1 MNDAINPSHYR
12 LEGKKECIDEIVEL
26 FGIVAACQFCIGNA
40 YKYMYRAGNK
50 DGNSYEQDI
59 NKCKWYIAWV
69 AKQIESDEVD
79 VIDDEDLI
87 KNYATVVKKFME
99 L

>member
-1 MNDAINPSHYR
+1 MSEQVNHPSHYQKN
-12 LEGKKECIDEIVEL
+12 GKECIDEIVEL

-50 DGNSYEQDI
+50 DGNSYEQDME
-59 NKCKWYIAWV
+59 KCKWYIAWV

-79 VIDDEDLI
+79 VIDDEDLM

>member
-1 MNDAINPSHYR
+1 MSDAINPSHYR
-12 LEGKKECIDEIVEL
+12 LDGKKECIEEIKDLIGVN
-26 FGIVAACQFCIGNA
+26 ATCYFCIGNA

-59 NKCKWYIAWV
+59 NKCKWYIAWI
-69 AKQIESDEVD
+69 AKQIKNDEID
-79 VIDDEDLI
+79 VIDDENLL
-87 KNYATVVKKFME
+87 KSYATIIEKLME